1 MFGLT
6 QRTNMKEYVTYE
18 IVISMKCPYCKV
30 PISFNIQPITEYHK
44 IECICCNEII
54 EITGKLK
61 D

>member
-1 MFGLT
+1 
-6 QRTNMKEYVTYE
+6 MKEYVTYE

-54 EITGKLK
+54 EITGKLNG
-61 D
+61 